1 VTISK
6 DQIVQFLES
15 QGKHEQASQANSSL
29 PDRLTPVTRITPRCF
44 LSSA

>member
-15 QGKHEQASQANSSL
+15 QGKHEQASQANSQPAGSG
-29 PDRLTPVTRITPRCF
+29 RHR
-44 LSSA
+44 